1 MRELDRILSVVS
13 EVRRRLVR
21 VGVVLAGI
29 FGFLILFEL
38 VPFRLRLLG
47 LSIPFAYPWP
57 SPFYN
62 VTAQVFRA
70 MVTWMLP
77 PNVSLLNVGVADSIV
92 AQMEIGLLLTI
103 IVGMPWIVH
112 EAGAFLVPALRKNER
127 ALLRE
132 IGIPASALFALG
144 TAIGIFVLTPFTFRL
159 LFLYVAAM
167 NLAPVLGVQSFVT
180 FALLYSLAFGIV
192 FELPVFLYALT
203 RLGVV
208 RASAWRKHWR
218 GAVIGAL
225 VFGMIVTPDN
235 SGITMLLIA
244 LPMFGLYLGGAY
256 FASRWEHR
264 RDRRGRPKAL
274 AGAGKTDGTL
284 L

>member
-1 MRELDRILSVVS
+1 MGDLDRILAVVS
-13 EVRRRLVR
+13 EARRRLMR

-38 VPFRLRLLG
+38 VPIRVRVFG
-47 LSIPFAYPWP
+47 LSVPFAYPWP

-70 MVTWMLP
+70 MVAWMLP
-77 PNVSLLNVGVADSIV
+77 NVALLNVGVADSIV
-92 AQMEIGLLLTI
+92 AQMEIGFLLTL

-112 EAGAFLVPALRKNER
+112 EAGAFLVPALRRNER

-132 IGIPASALFALG
+132 VGIPASALFAIG
-144 TAIGIFVLTPFTFRL
+144 TALGLFVLTPFTFRL
-159 LFLYVAAM
+159 LFYYVAAM

-180 FALLYSLAFGIV
+180 FALLYSLAFGVV

-244 LPMFGLYLGGAY
+244 LPMFGLYLGGAW
-256 FASRWEHR
+256 FASRWERR
-264 RDRRGRPKAL
+264 RDAGLRSRPS
-274 AGAGKTDGTL
+274 AGAG
-284 L
+284 